1 MEDKNLYFMNEALKL
16 AKKAFKK
23 DEVPIGAVIVL
34 DGKVIAKAHNKR
46 QKNKVATHHAEIL
59 AIEKACKKLGDWRLE
74 NAEIYVTL
82 EPCPMCAGAI
92 INARIKEVVFGA
104 FDKRQGSASPDSVV
118 NLFSLGF
125 DQRVEVFGGIK
136 ETECKAL
143 LSEFFENKR

>member
-1 MEDKNLYFMNEALKL
+1 MNEKYMERALAL
-16 AKKAFKK
+16 AKTAAEKG
-23 DEVPIGAVIVL
+23 EIPVGAVVVR
-34 DGKVIAKAHNKR
+34 DGEIIGEGYNRREELKSPSA
-46 QKNKVATHHAEIL
+46 HAEIIAL
-59 AIEKACKKLGDWRLE
+59 EAAAKCLGDWRLSDCSL
-74 NAEIYVTL
+74 YVTL

-143 LSEFFENKR
+143 LSEFFESKR